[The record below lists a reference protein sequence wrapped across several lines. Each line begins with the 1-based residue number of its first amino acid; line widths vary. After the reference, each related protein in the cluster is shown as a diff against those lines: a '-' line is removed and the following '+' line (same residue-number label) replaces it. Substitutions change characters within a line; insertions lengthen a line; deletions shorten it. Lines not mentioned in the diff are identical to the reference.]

1 MKNVFIAALWLLSLA
16 CAFLAGK
23 NQRPQTPEPVVLTK
37 TDTVRILCPEV
48 TAIYVRGE
56 RIERLPLASDS
67 TLKDSAQV
75 IIPVSQAVYAK
86 DDYKAY
92 VSGFRPRLDSLIFTE
107 RHYETMRTVPQKNSR
122 WSIGLQAGYGITPRG
137 FQPFIGIGVSFR
149 IY

>member
-1 MKNVFIAALWLLSLA
+1 MKNVFIAALCLLSLA
-16 CAFLAGK
+16 CAFLTGK
-23 NQRPQTPEPVVLTK
+23 NQRPRPPEPVVLAK
-37 TDTVRILCPEV
+37 TDTVRIFCPEV
-48 TAIYVRGE
+48 TAIYIRGE
-56 RIERLPLASDS
+56 RIERLPLATDS
-67 TLKDSAQV
+67 AHKDSAQV

-92 VSGFRPRLDSLIFTE
+92 VSGYRPRLDSLIFTE
-107 RHYETMRTVPQKNSR
+107 RHYETTKAIPQKSSR